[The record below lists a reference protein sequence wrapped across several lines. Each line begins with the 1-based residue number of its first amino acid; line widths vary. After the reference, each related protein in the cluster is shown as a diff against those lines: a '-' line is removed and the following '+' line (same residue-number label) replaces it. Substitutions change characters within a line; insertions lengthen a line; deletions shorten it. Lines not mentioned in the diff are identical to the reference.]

1 MTGYVRSKLAR
12 MDYPRYRAN
21 GWLIGSGH
29 VESACK
35 GVIGMRLKGPG
46 MRWSTAGADA
56 VARLRALSKSEK
68 GQWDAFW
75 ATAS

>member
-1 MTGYVRSKLAR
+1 

-35 GVIGMRLKGPG
+35 GVVGLRLKGAG
-46 MRWSTAGADA
+46 MRWSEPGADA
-56 VARLRALSKSEK
+56 VCHLRALFKSDP

-75 ATAS
+75 TLAP